1 MTKQNLVAGIKK
13 LICWAEDK
21 EANVRNEYE
30 RLMEVLVDEN
40 GTPSAKEFDDIN
52 RQFDDIY
59 TKIDEQLADDI
70 LALVEHYL
78 NDFCDVYLVDEF
90 DEE

>member
-1 MTKQNLVAGIKK
+1 MTKQILVAGIKK
-13 LICWAEDK
+13 LICWAEEK
-21 EANVRNEYE
+21 EDNIRSEYE
-30 RLMEVLVDEN
+30 KAMDVLVDEN
-40 GTPSAKEFDDIN
+40 STPDSEDFEEIN
-52 RQFDDIY
+52 LQFDAIY
-59 TKIDEQLADDI
+59 SKIDEQLADDI